1 MDDMAEII
9 RGGRS
14 CRLINTKF
22 AIQCWC
28 RQIIASSSK
37 TFGWHRHEADGRAGG
52 GKACDQQGSTICFHQ
67 LDPIVMGDER
77 NWLGSVSHLSR
88 SLCSDGARVARRH
101 VPDETRLVRT
111 ARQNLRYSDQGS
123 QIARATAC
131 GTAAGG
137 AGMAYDLSFP
147 TTQIQFVF

>member
-37 TFGWHRHEADGRAGG
+37 LADGIGMRPTAGLV
-52 GKACDQQGSTICFHQ
+52 AARPAISRVRRFVSTSLI
-67 LDPIVMGDER
+67 
-77 NWLGSVSHLSR
+77 R
-88 SLCSDGARVARRH
+88 S
-101 VPDETRLVRT
+101 
-111 ARQNLRYSDQGS
+111 
-123 QIARATAC
+123 
-131 GTAAGG
+131 
-137 AGMAYDLSFP
+137 
-147 TTQIQFVF
+147 